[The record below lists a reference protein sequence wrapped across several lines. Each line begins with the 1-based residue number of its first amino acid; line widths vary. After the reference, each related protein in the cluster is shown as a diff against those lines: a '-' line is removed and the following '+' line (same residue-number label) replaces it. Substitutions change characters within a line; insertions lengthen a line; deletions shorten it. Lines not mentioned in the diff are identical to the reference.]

1 MRSNG
6 FGSWE
11 QTVYIDLPEDSVD
24 AVLGRFWDSM
34 ERVSSDTEGQAR
46 VKWTNWTTTTGDD
59 ETIVFMLFD
68 GLEAICPRQW
78 KIDWDESD
86 Y

>member
-11 QTVYIDLPEDSVD
+11 QTVFIDLPEESVD
-24 AVLGRFWDSM
+24 AVLEEFGDRM
-34 ERVSSDTEGQAR
+34 ERVPSTAEGRAR

-59 ETIVFMLFD
+59 ETVVFMLFG

-78 KIDWDESD
+78 RIDWDASD